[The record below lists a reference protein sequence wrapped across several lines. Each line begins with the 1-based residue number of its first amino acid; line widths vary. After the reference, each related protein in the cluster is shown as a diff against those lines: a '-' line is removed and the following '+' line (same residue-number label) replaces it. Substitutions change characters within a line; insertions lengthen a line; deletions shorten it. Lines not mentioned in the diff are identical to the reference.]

1 MKIDIQIDD
10 NSKETRVVI
19 YTSEITE
26 EVQAVL
32 NNLKRVQ
39 QKYILGVK
47 DERIYILNP
56 DEISFFYSEKGKVF
70 AQTDNLVYEIKEKL
84 YKLEENLKGTSF
96 VRISKSAIANVDKIK
111 NLEILFNGN
120 MCINFFDGKQ
130 EYISRRYMKKIRE
143 YLNIGGK

>member
-26 EVQAVL
+26 EVQAIL

-39 QKYILGVK
+39 QKYILGMK

-56 DEISFFYSEKGKVF
+56 DEISSFYSEKGKVF
-70 AQTDNLVYEIKEKL
+70 AQTHNLVYEIKEKL

-130 EYISRRYMKKIRE
+130 EYISRRYIKKIRE

>member
-26 EVQAVL
+26 EVQAIL

-39 QKYILGVK
+39 QKYILGMK

-70 AQTDNLVYEIKEKL
+70 AQTYNLVYEIKEKL

-96 VRISKSAIANVDKIK
+96 VRISKYAIANVDKIK

>member
-26 EVQAVL
+26 EVQAIL

-39 QKYILGVK
+39 QKYILGMK

-70 AQTDNLVYEIKEKL
+70 AQTYNLVYEIKEKL

-130 EYISRRYMKKIRE
+130 EYISRRYIKKIRE

>member
-26 EVQAVL
+26 EVQAIL

-39 QKYILGVK
+39 QKYILGMK

-56 DEISFFYSEKGKVF
+56 DEISFFYGEKGKVF
-70 AQTDNLVYEIKEKL
+70 AQTYNLVYEIKEKL

>member
-26 EVQAVL
+26 EVQAIL

-39 QKYILGVK
+39 QKYILGMK
-47 DERIYILNP
+47 DEKIYILNP

-70 AQTDNLVYEIKEKL
+70 AQTYNLVYEIKEKL

-130 EYISRRYMKKIRE
+130 EYISRRYIKKIRE

>member
-26 EVQAVL
+26 EVQAIL

-39 QKYILGVK
+39 QKYILGMK

-70 AQTDNLVYEIKEKL
+70 AQTYNLVYEIKEKL

-143 YLNIGGK
+143 YLDIGGK

>member
-1 MKIDIQIDD
+1 M
-10 NSKETRVVI
+10 
-19 YTSEITE
+19 
-26 EVQAVL
+26 
-32 NNLKRVQ
+32 
-39 QKYILGVK
+39 
-47 DERIYILNP
+47 
-56 DEISFFYSEKGKVF
+56 F
-70 AQTDNLVYEIKEKL
+70 AQTHNLIYEIKEKL

-111 NLEILFNGN
+111 NLEILFNRN

>member
-26 EVQAVL
+26 EVQAIL

-39 QKYILGVK
+39 QKYILGMK

-70 AQTDNLVYEIKEKL
+70 AQTYNLVYEIKEKL

>member
-39 QKYILGVK
+39 QKYILGMK